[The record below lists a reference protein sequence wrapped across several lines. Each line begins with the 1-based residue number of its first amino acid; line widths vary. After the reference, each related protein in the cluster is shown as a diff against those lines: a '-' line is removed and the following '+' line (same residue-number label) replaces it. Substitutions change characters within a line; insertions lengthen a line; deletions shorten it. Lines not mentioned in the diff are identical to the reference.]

1 MSAIKALRLEGP
13 KQASLV
19 DVDMPEMR
27 KGVALLKLKYA
38 GVCGSDL
45 KMYLGKM
52 NNAVYPMISG
62 HEFSAEIVEIGP
74 NDKGLEPGM
83 TVTATP
89 YFGCGECYSCRHG
102 FLNCCENN
110 RCMGVRIDGAF
121 QQYITM
127 PIEKICHGKGL
138 DAKTLAII
146 EPFANSR
153 HLIRRVGVNAGET
166 FLIFGAGPIG
176 SLAMVDAKRLGAEVY
191 IADISQKRLEYAK
204 ALGADGTINFNNE
217 SLEDAL
223 KRVTGGDGFDVTIEA
238 VGHPAVFQDCMKAVS
253 YRGRMGMIGV
263 TKESFEFN
271 QEIISW
277 KEFSIIGTR
286 NSEREDFETL
296 IDLISKGEIKNAD
309 KVVSDVYPFENAVE
323 MFKELETKAT
333 EKLKVLVEFS

>member
-1 MSAIKALRLEGP
+1 MSKIQALRLEGP
-13 KQASLV
+13 KQAALV
-19 DVDMPEMR
+19 EVDMPQRRE
-27 KGVALLKLKYA
+27 GEALLKIKYV

-52 NNAVYPMISG
+52 NNAMYPMISG
-62 HEFSAEIVEIGP
+62 HEFSAEIVEIDP
-74 NDKGLEPGM
+74 NDHGLSPGM
-83 TVTATP
+83 IITATP
-89 YFGCGECYSCRHG
+89 YFTCGKCYSCRHG

-110 RCMGVRIDGAF
+110 RCMGVRIDGAM

-153 HLIRRVGVNAGET
+153 HLIKRVGVNPGER

-176 SLAMVDAKRLGAEVY
+176 ALAMVDAKRLGAEVY
-191 IADISQKRLEYAK
+191 IADLSEKRLEYAK

-238 VGHPAVFQDCMKAVS
+238 VGHPAVFQNCMKAVS

-263 TKESFEFN
+263 TKESFQFN

-277 KEFSIIGTR
+277 KEFSIIGSR

-296 IDLISKGEIKNAD
+296 IDLISRGELKNID
-309 KVVSDVYPFENAVE
+309 RVVSDVYPFEKAVE
-323 MFKELETKAT
+323 MFKELETQAT
-333 EKLKVLVEFS
+333 EKLKVHVEFN